1 MEPNNPIGQPGSNP
15 VGNDVGASIEP
26 INDTEPEFG
35 QAPTQPISEES
46 PKMADIIPP
55 PSSDG
60 FPPMDDT
67 SSAPGVAPIQTSPQ
81 RKSKKK
87 LLILIVVALLIIGGA
102 AAWFLTHKDKKTTTT
117 TTNTSTK
124 TNITYAVQWAE
135 DAQRKGVYKDGKLVV
150 KGLDQYIT
158 EYENL
163 HPNIQISTQIIAN
176 NDYANKL
183 QVLSD
188 ADAPPDIYQIY
199 STWAVSYIKNGVLD
213 NPPAD
218 VKADVKANYVS
229 TAGVTQNGDI
239 WGIPTEVDD
248 YCLLYNKDLFKAAGI
263 VDASGNALPPKT
275 AADYVADAAKL
286 TKKDAKGAITQYGT
300 AFLVDNDWE
309 VVDPFLSLLY
319 SNNGQYLSSD
329 YKKAVFNSPEGVA
342 ALNTELQ
349 LFKQGSTDINGN
361 FYDFGTGK
369 VAMVIA
375 PPWNKTKFKANFG
388 DKFSTTVG
396 VAPIPYMVKPA
407 TLQYSWFMG
416 VTAKSQHKQE
426 AWDFLR
432 WYTQSQYSD
441 TKTTPLGDLLSEN
454 IGAIPGRTVDFNA
467 HKDVLGDFYTKTF
480 IDQMKTSVAEP
491 NVAQASQIKGILMKE
506 IQGAWSGNETA
517 QQALDESAK
526 QIDVILAQYY
536 K

>member
-1 MEPNNPIGQPGSNP
+1 MEPNNPISQPDDDTAGSGADVTNNTEPSLGQP
-15 VGNDVGASIEP
+15 
-26 INDTEPEFG
+26 TE
-35 QAPTQPISEES
+35 QPMSDES
-46 PKMADIIPP
+46 PKMTDIIPP
-55 PSSDG
+55 ASSGDGFSPSSD
-60 FPPMDDT
+60 
-67 SSAPGVAPIQTSPQ
+67 TSPTPNLVPPQ
-81 RKSKKK
+81 TPHRGKSKKK
-87 LLILIVVALLIIGGA
+87 MIIILIVAVLLIAGGA
-102 AAWFLTHKDKKTTTT
+102 AAWMMTHKSKKTVT
-117 TTNTSTK
+117 TSTSNK
-124 TNITYAVQWAE
+124 TTITYAVQWAE
-135 DAQRKGVYKDGKLVV
+135 DVQRNGVYQNGKLVT
-150 KGLDQYIT
+150 KGLQQYIN
-158 EYENL
+158 EYEQA
-163 HPNIQISTQIIAN
+163 HPNIHINTQVIAN
-176 NDYANKL
+176 DAYADKL

-188 ADAPPDIYQIY
+188 AGAPPDIYQIY

-275 AADYVADAAKL
+275 TAEYVADAAKL
-286 TKKDAKGAITQYGT
+286 TKKDAKGTITQYGT
-300 AFLVDNDWE
+300 AFLIDNDWE

-329 YKKAVFNSPEGVA
+329 YKTALFNSPQGVA
-342 ALNTELQ
+342 ALNAELQ
-349 LFKQGSTDINGN
+349 LFQQGSTDINGN
-361 FYDFGTGK
+361 FFDFGTGK

-416 VTAKSQHKQE
+416 VTAKSTHKTE

-432 WYTQSQYSD
+432 WYTESQYAD
-441 TKTTPLGDLLSEN
+441 TKTTPLGDLMAEN
-454 IGAIPGRTVDFNA
+454 IGAIPARTVDFNA

-491 NVAQASQIKGILMKE
+491 NVAQASQIKGILMKD
-506 IQGAWSGNETA
+506 IQSAWSGQKTSQA
-517 QQALDESAK
+517 ALDDAAT
-526 QIDVILAQYY
+526 QINAILAQYY